1 MPLDGYHSV
10 KPGRGSMRKTV
21 LTTREAGLA
30 SPAMNERKLK
40 AWVEAGIID
49 SEAAARIRVWEESH
63 SRPLT
68 LWAVIGIGALAIGL
82 GIVLVV
88 AANWDDI
95 PAMVRLGIHLAL
107 LAALLGA
114 LAWFGDRLAERQP
127 WGQEALLFVIGA
139 LGLTFLPHLGQ
150 AYQTTSPLWQPLLT
164 WLVLL
169 GPLLLLRGQ
178 SWLIAAAVMA
188 GTVAAA
194 LSFAAGSRDELTGD
208 WSYPTAIGSAF
219 VTSLPV
225 LAVGL
230 GAIMRRFSDREAFWR
245 RIEQLG
251 LSYGV
256 LMVSF
261 MAVIATDGGVS
272 DRISQFS
279 ASVLTV
285 RAAVLAAAAGLVLA
299 LHRAA
304 SGRAAAGVLGGSAAV
319 VMLLAGAQ
327 GHAVPPAI
335 LFILLWTGIAAAATY
350 AGWRVTF
357 QFAVAAVALRL
368 IVLSF
373 ELDDDLLGSG
383 LGLIVSGVLILGI
396 AGAAVVIARRFAPP
410 REPQP

>member
-49 SEAAARIRVWEESH
+49 SDAAARIRVWEDSH
-63 SRPLT
+63 SRPLA

-164 WLVLL
+164 WLMLL

-178 SWLIAAAVMA
+178 SWLTAAAVMA
-188 GTVAAA
+188 GAVAAA
-194 LSFAAGSRDELTGD
+194 LSYAAGSRDELTGD
-208 WSYPTAIGSAF
+208 WSIPTAIESAF

-225 LAVGL
+225 LAAGL
-230 GAIMRRFSDREAFWR
+230 GAMMRRFSDREAFWR

-256 LMVSF
+256 LMVSLL
-261 MAVIATDGGVS
+261 ALLSRQGASAGNDLQY
-272 DRISQFS
+272 DFS
-279 ASVLTV
+279 ALSV
-285 RAAVLAAAAGLVLA
+285 RALVLSASAA
-299 LHRAA
+299 LVFAAHRAA
-304 SGRAAAGVLGGSAAV
+304 SGRGAAGVLVGAAV
-319 VMLLAGAQ
+319 IGLMLVGAQ
-327 GHAVPPAI
+327 GSVIPPAV

-383 LGLIVSGVLILGI
+383 LGLIFSGLLILGI